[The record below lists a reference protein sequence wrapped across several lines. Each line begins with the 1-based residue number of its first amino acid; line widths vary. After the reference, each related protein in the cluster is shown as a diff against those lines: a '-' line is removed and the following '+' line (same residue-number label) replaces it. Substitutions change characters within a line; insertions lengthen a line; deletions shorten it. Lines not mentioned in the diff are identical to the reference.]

1 MRPTTVIGIV
11 LILLG
16 IVGFAI
22 KSITYTK
29 DTTKLDV
36 GPLEVTASEKR
47 TVDIPDIAAESPWW
61 PAWSSCSPAGRAK
74 AGLNGRTTWPAR
86 RPPQPSGRR

>member
-1 MRPTTVIGIV
+1 MRPITVIGIV

-47 TVDIPDIAAESPWW
+47 TVDIPDIAAG
-61 PAWSSCSPAGRAK
+61 AAVVAGVVLVFAGRSASK
-74 AGLNGRTTWPAR
+74 RG
-86 RPPQPSGRR
+86 